1 MNIADGRQLKT
12 GSALFNA
19 YQMFSSKSAQEVVTQ
34 KKKNHVVFTDYQ
46 LPHVLAMLTSNIYAD
61 YDFSLFRKSTW
72 GGNQK
77 YLPPAPRTRDTAS
90 SLDAS
95 MLRKVGVLPSKS
107 LIVRTFCPLSLR
119 SPSHNYKYTHWCCT
133 ISYTPS
139 SVQPYDG
146 MNVTATRLKPH

>member
-1 MNIADGRQLKT
+1 MSDVLIYVRT
-12 GSALFNA
+12 GGCHA
-19 YQMFSSKSAQEVVTQ
+19 
-34 KKKNHVVFTDYQ
+34 KKINHVVFTDYQ

-61 YDFSLFRKSTW
+61 YAFSLFRKSTW